1 MSEAWTRRQW
11 LGLSGSAL
19 LAGLLPGM
27 AAAHGAVAPAAK
39 DAAGDGAGA
48 SDAAALYRR
57 ALVLDANTLAS
68 IGQLASDGDSAAQ
81 LRQLRESGVTALK
94 TTLGGADGGFEEAV
108 KDIAAA
114 QALVET

>member
-19 LAGLLPGM
+19 LAGLLPGT
-27 AAAHGAVAPAAK
+27 PTAK
-39 DAAGDGAGA
+39 DSADDGAGA
-48 SDAAALYRR
+48 GDAAALYRR

-68 IGQLASDGDSAAQ
+68 IGQLAGDGDSAERM
-81 LRQLRESGVTALK
+81 RQLRDSGVTALK
-94 TTLGGADGGFEEAV
+94 TTLGGAAGDFEEAV

-114 QALVET
+114 QALVDTYP